1 MWNPHWNVV
10 SCPNTGRS
18 CCKCETKFI
27 RKRKHLK
34 DRVAKKITNL
44 SNQKD
49 MFMEG

>member
-1 MWNPHWNVV
+1 MWNPHRNVV

-18 CCKCETKFI
+18 CGKCETKFI

-34 DRVAKKITNL
+34 DRVPKKITNL

-49 MFMEG
+49 IFMEG